1 MIPIYVPSYNR
12 AKTIKTT
19 KWLDKSGLNYKVL
32 LHTENCKN
40 EYINAGLIHEKN
52 IIVTN
57 QPKGITNQRNYICQN
72 LAKNGEWYIALDD
85 NISGF
90 KRVVDK
96 YFFTKKVLEVES
108 SKINQQDYN
117 QEITA
122 LEFINILNDDIKT
135 AEKIKAEYIGF
146 STVDNYFF
154 NSKKYKTVGYVI
166 SKAVAIKYNGIDYD
180 KNLEAMEDFGYCA
193 EQLIKNNA
201 VLINAWMKPIC
212 NHYEKGGI
220 GTYEERLPRKIIDCE
235 YLMRKYP
242 NFFRYKVKK
251 GCHPKAE
258 VQIRFNNPNQIIK
271 WKKENLRK

>member
-108 SKINQQDYN
+108 SKINQKDYN

-180 KNLEAMEDFGYCA
+180 KKLEAMEDFGYCA